1 MFRNNKLCASLCA
14 IGALSVAQPALSA
27 ELSETGDFLDGVVAI
42 VNEGVVLKS
51 QLRDQTSTIIERAA
65 QADPPLQL
73 PPPDVLREQL
83 LERLILQEIQL
94 QRAERIGLQISDQML
109 NQSIEQLAASN
120 GVAFADMPALL
131 AQDGISYA
139 AFREEFRDEMAL
151 EQLRQI
157 EVGRRIQV
165 SPREIEQCIADL
177 EGNVAV
183 DSDYNLSHILV
194 SIPESASAGEVAEI
208 QAKVADIYEQLQSG
222 ADFGEM
228 AVRHSSAQTALE
240 GGTLGWMKGSQLPTI
255 YTDVVV
261 DLEAGEISEPFRSA
275 SSYHLVKVNDLRSAI
290 QRSEINQVQVRHIL
304 VTPNEIIDDETAKQR
319 LDDAVKRIG
328 EGEEFG
334 EIAKLL
340 SDDPGSA
347 NSGGDMGW
355 SGPGTFV
362 PEFEEVVDR
371 MELGVVSEPFR
382 SRFGWHIL
390 EVLDRR
396 VYDNTEDLK
405 ETNCIRR
412 IQNGKMEEETQLW
425 IQRLRDEAFVEI
437 RV

>member
-1 MFRNNKLCASLCA
+1 MFRNNMLCASLCA
-14 IGALSVAQPALSA
+14 IGALSVAHPAFSA
-27 ELSETGDFLDGVVAI
+27 ELSETGDFLDGVAAI

-51 QLRDQTSTIIERAA
+51 QLRNQTSLIIERAA

-94 QRAERIGLQISDQML
+94 QRAERIGLQISDQQL
-109 NQSIEQLAASN
+109 NQSIEQLAAGN

-131 AQDGISYA
+131 AQDGINYGE
-139 AFREEFRDEMAL
+139 FREEFRDEMTL

-165 SPREIEQCIADL
+165 SPREVEQCIADL

-194 SIPESASAGEVAEI
+194 SIPESATADEVAEI
-208 QAKVADIYEQLQSG
+208 QAEVAGIYEQLQNG

-240 GGTLGWMKGSQLPTI
+240 GGALGWMKGNQLPTI

-261 DLEAGEISEPFRSA
+261 DLEAGSVSEPFRSA
-275 SSYHLVKVNDLRSAI
+275 SSYHIVKVNDLRSAV

-319 LDDAVKRIG
+319 LDDAVERLG
-328 EGEEFG
+328 EGEDFG

-362 PEFEEVVDR
+362 PEFEEVVNR

-405 ETNCIRR
+405 ETNCVGR
-412 IQNGKMEEETQLW
+412 IQNSKMEEETQLW
-425 IQRLRDEAFVEI
+425 MQRLRDEAFVDI

>member
-275 SSYHLVKVNDLRSAI
+275 SSYHLVRVNDLRSAI

-362 PEFEEVVDR
+362 PEFEEVVEG

-425 IQRLRDEAFVEI
+425 MQRLRDEAFVEI